1 MRGVIIS
8 CFFILFSVLLN
19 AQNPAFK
26 TNQVRKI
33 AFTFDDGDTSSYKG
47 FPFEVWNNSIL
58 STLDKYQLK
67 AILYAHG
74 KNKLNEKGRLILKSW
89 NDRGHLIGNH
99 SFAHKNYSHPKA
111 TFQWFKDDFL
121 KNDSIIRS
129 YSNYVKLYRFPYLKQ
144 GETKEKVD
152 SVKQLFS
159 QLNYKIGHV
168 TIDASDWY
176 INGRLIKYIQS
187 GETEKLDKFK
197 SYYIKHLY
205 NRAFYYDSLASIFC
219 SEKIRHTI
227 LLHHN
232 LAAALFLDDLIQFFI
247 AQGWQVIDAD
257 EALKDE
263 FYTRESTLLPSGE
276 SLVWSIA
283 REYPELKKSLRFP
296 AEDGSY
302 EKALMD
308 SLGL

>member
-1 MRGVIIS
+1 MNRLLLS
-8 CFFILFSVLLN
+8 FFCCLVSFTLL
-19 AQNPAFK
+19 AQRPLGLN
-26 TNQVRKI
+26 NQVRKI

-74 KNKLNEKGRLILKSW
+74 KNKLNEKGRFILQSW

-99 SFAHKNYSHPKA
+99 SFAHKNYSHPMA
-111 TFQWFKDDFL
+111 TFHWFKDDFL
-121 KNDSIIRS
+121 KNDSIIRN

-144 GETKEKVD
+144 GETEEKVD
-152 SVKQLFS
+152 SVQQLFS

-168 TIDASDWY
+168 TVDASDWY
-176 INGRLIKYIQS
+176 INGRLVKYIQS
-187 GETEKLDKFK
+187 GETEKLEKFK

-205 NRAFYYDSLASIFC
+205 NRAFYYDSLSSVFC
-219 SEKIRHTI
+219 SKKISHTI

-232 LAAALFLDDLIQFFI
+232 LAAALFLDDLIKFFK
-247 AQGWQVIDAD
+247 AQGWQVINAD

-263 FYTRESTLLPSGE
+263 FYSRKSTLLPSGE

-283 REYPELKKSLRFP
+283 REYPNLRKSLRFP

-302 EKALMD
+302 EEGKMD
-308 SLGL
+308 KLGL

>member
-1 MRGVIIS
+1 MRSLIIS
-8 CFFILFSVLLN
+8 SIFILFSDLLI
-19 AQNPAFK
+19 AQNPELK
-26 TNQVRKI
+26 SNQVRKI

-67 AILYAHG
+67 AILFAHG
-74 KNKLNEKGRLILKSW
+74 KNKLNEKGRFILQSW

-152 SVKQLFS
+152 SVQQLFS

-168 TIDASDWY
+168 TVDASDWY
-176 INGRLIKYIQS
+176 INGRLVKYIQS
-187 GETEKLDKFK
+187 GETEKLEKFK

-205 NRAFYYDSLASIFC
+205 NRAFYYD
-219 SEKIRHTI
+219 
-227 LLHHN
+227 
-232 LAAALFLDDLIQFFI
+232 
-247 AQGWQVIDAD
+247 
-257 EALKDE
+257 
-263 FYTRESTLLPSGE
+263 
-276 SLVWSIA
+276 
-283 REYPELKKSLRFP
+283 
-296 AEDGSY
+296 
-302 EKALMD
+302 
-308 SLGL
+308 

>member
-1 MRGVIIS
+1 MKSIIIS
-8 CFFILFSVLLN
+8 CIFILFSVLLN
-19 AQNPAFK
+19 AQNPELK
-26 TNQVRKI
+26 SNQVRKI

-47 FPFEVWNNSIL
+47 FPSEVWNNSIL

-67 AILYAHG
+67 AILFAHG
-74 KNKLNEKGRLILKSW
+74 KNKLNEKGRFILKSW

-152 SVKQLFS
+152 SVQQLFS

-168 TIDASDWY
+168 TVDASDWY
-176 INGRLIKYIQS
+176 INGRLVKYIQS
-187 GETEKLDKFK
+187 GETEKLEKFK

-205 NRAFYYDSLASIFC
+205 NRAFYYDSLSSVF
-219 SEKIRHTI
+219 SSKKISHTI

-232 LAAALFLDDLIQFFI
+232 LAAALFLDDLIKYFK

-263 FYTRESTLLPSGE
+263 FYSKETTLLPSGE

-283 REYPELKKSLRFP
+283 REYPNLRKSLRFP

-302 EKALMD
+302 EQAAMD

>member
-1 MRGVIIS
+1 MRSLIIS
-8 CFFILFSVLLN
+8 SFYILFSVLLN
-19 AQNPAFK
+19 AQNLVLK

-33 AFTFDDGDTSSYKG
+33 AFTFDDGDTASYKG
-47 FPFEVWNNSIL
+47 FPLEVWNNSIL

-67 AILYAHG
+67 AILFAHG
-74 KNKLNEKGRLILKSW
+74 KNKLNEKGRFILQSW

-121 KNDSIIRS
+121 KNDSIIRL
-129 YSNYVKLYRFPYLKQ
+129 YTNYVKLYRFPYLKQ

-152 SVKQLFS
+152 SVQQLFS

-168 TIDASDWY
+168 TVDASDWY
-176 INGRLIKYIQS
+176 INGRLVKYIQS
-187 GETEKLDKFK
+187 GETEKLEKFK

-205 NRAFYYDSLASIFC
+205 NRAFYYDSLSSVF
-219 SEKIRHTI
+219 SSKKISHTI

-232 LAAALFLDDLIQFFI
+232 LAAALFLDDLIKYFK
-247 AQGWQVIDAD
+247 AQGWQIIDAD

-263 FYTRESTLLPSGE
+263 FYSKVTNLLPSGE

-283 REYPELKKSLRFP
+283 REYPHLRKSLRFP

-302 EKALMD
+302 EQAAMD

>member
-1 MRGVIIS
+1 MKSIIIS
-8 CFFILFSVLLN
+8 CIFILFSVLLN
-19 AQNPAFK
+19 AQNPELK
-26 TNQVRKI
+26 SNQVRKI

-67 AILYAHG
+67 TILFAHG
-74 KNKLNEKGRLILKSW
+74 KNKLNAKGKFILKSW

-152 SVKQLFS
+152 SVQQLFS

-168 TIDASDWY
+168 TVDASDWY
-176 INGRLIKYIQS
+176 INGRLVKYIQS
-187 GETEKLDKFK
+187 GETEKLEKFK

-205 NRAFYYDSLASIFC
+205 NRAFYYDSLASILC
-219 SEKIRHTI
+219 SKKINHTI

-232 LAAALFLDDLIQFFI
+232 LAAALFLDDLIKYFK

-263 FYTRESTLLPSGE
+263 FYSKESTLLPSGE

-283 REYPELKKSLRFP
+283 REYPNLRKSLRFP

-302 EKALMD
+302 EQAAMD

>member
-1 MRGVIIS
+1 MNRLLLS
-8 CFFILFSVLLN
+8 FICCIASFTLL
-19 AQNPAFK
+19 AQRPVGLN
-26 TNQVRKI
+26 NQVRKI

-67 AILYAHG
+67 AILFAHG
-74 KNKLNEKGRLILKSW
+74 KNKLNEKGRFILQSW

-121 KNDSIIRS
+121 KNDSIIRN

-144 GETKEKVD
+144 GETEEKVD
-152 SVKQLFS
+152 SVQQLFS

-168 TIDASDWY
+168 TVDASDWY
-176 INGRLIKYIQS
+176 INGRLVKYIQS
-187 GETEKLDKFK
+187 GETEKLEKFK

-205 NRAFYYDSLASIFC
+205 NRAFYYDSLSSVFC
-219 SEKIRHTI
+219 SKKISHTI

-232 LAAALFLDDLIQFFI
+232 LAAALFLDDLIKFFK
-247 AQGWQVIDAD
+247 AQGWQVINAD

-263 FYTRESTLLPSGE
+263 FYTKESTLLPSGE

-283 REYPELKKSLRFP
+283 REYPNLRKSLRYP

-302 EKALMD
+302 EQVEMD

>member
-1 MRGVIIS
+1 MRQIIIS
-8 CFFILFSVLLN
+8 CLCILFSVLLN
-19 AQNPAFK
+19 AQNTALK

-33 AFTFDDGDTSSYKG
+33 AFTFDDGDTSSYKD

-74 KNKLNEKGRLILKSW
+74 KNKLNEKGRFILQSW
-89 NDRGHLIGNH
+89 NDHGHLIGNH

-121 KNDSIIRS
+121 KNDSIIRH

-152 SVKQLFS
+152 SVQSFFNT
-159 QLNYKIGHV
+159 LNYKIGHV
-168 TIDASDWY
+168 TVDASDWY
-176 INGRLIKYIQS
+176 INGRLVKYIQS
-187 GETEKLDKFK
+187 GETEKLEKFK

-205 NRAFYYDSLASIFC
+205 NRAFYYDSLSSVFC
-219 SEKIRHTI
+219 SKKISHTI

-232 LAAALFLDDLIQFFI
+232 LAAALFLDDLIKYFK

-263 FYTRESTLLPSGE
+263 FYTKESTLLPSGE

-283 REYPELKKSLRFP
+283 REYPNLRKSLRFP

-302 EKALMD
+302 EQAEMD

>member
-1 MRGVIIS
+1 MRSIIIS
-8 CFFILFSVLLN
+8 CIYILISVLLN
-19 AQNPAFK
+19 AQNPALK

-47 FPFEVWNNSIL
+47 FPFEIWNNSIL

-74 KNKLNEKGRLILKSW
+74 KNKLNDKGRFILQSW

-99 SFAHKNYSHPKA
+99 SFAHKNYNHPKA
-111 TFQWFKDDFL
+111 TFEWFKDDFL
-121 KNDSIIRS
+121 KNDSLIRH

-144 GETKEKVD
+144 GETREKVD
-152 SVKQLFS
+152 SVQQFFS

-168 TIDASDWY
+168 TVDASDWY
-176 INGRLIKYIQS
+176 INGRLVKYIQS
-187 GETEKLDKFK
+187 GETEKLEKFK

-205 NRAFYYDSLASIFC
+205 NRAIYYDSLASVFC
-219 SEKIRHTI
+219 STKISHTI

-232 LAAALFLDDLIQFFI
+232 LAAALFLDDLIKFFK

-263 FYTRESTLLPSGE
+263 FYSKTTSLLPSGE

-283 REYPELKKSLRFP
+283 REFPELNKALRYP

-302 EKALMD
+302 EEVEMNK
-308 SLGL
+308 LGL

>member
-1 MRGVIIS
+1 MRRIIIS
-8 CFFILFSVLLN
+8 SICILFSIILS
-19 AQNPAFK
+19 AQNPELE

-47 FPFEVWNNSIL
+47 FPFEEWNNSIL

-67 AILYAHG
+67 AILFAHG
-74 KNKLNEKGRLILKSW
+74 KNKLNDKGRFILQSW

-99 SFAHKNYSHPKA
+99 SFAHKNYSHSKA

-152 SVKQLFS
+152 SVQQLFS

-168 TIDASDWY
+168 TVDASDWY
-176 INGRLIKYIQS
+176 INGRLVKYIQS
-187 GETEKLDKFK
+187 GETEKLEKFK
-197 SYYIKHLY
+197 SFYIKHLY
-205 NRAFYYDSLASIFC
+205 NRAIYYDSLASVFC
-219 SEKIRHTI
+219 FKKINHTI

-232 LAAALFLDDLIQFFI
+232 LAASLFLDDLIKYFK

-263 FYTRESTLLPSGE
+263 FYSRETTLLPSGE

-283 REYPELKKSLRFP
+283 REYPPLRKFLRFP
-296 AEDGSY
+296 PEDGSY
-302 EKALMD
+302 EQAAMD

>member
-1 MRGVIIS
+1 MNRLLLS
-8 CFFILFSVLLN
+8 FICCIASFTLL
-19 AQNPAFK
+19 AQRPVGLN
-26 TNQVRKI
+26 NQVRKI

-74 KNKLNEKGRLILKSW
+74 KNKLNEKGRFILQSW

-111 TFQWFKDDFL
+111 TFQWFSDDFL
-121 KNDSIIRS
+121 KNDSIIRN

-144 GETKEKVD
+144 GETREKVD
-152 SVKQLFS
+152 SVQQLFS

-168 TIDASDWY
+168 TVDASDWY
-176 INGRLIKYIQS
+176 INGRLIKYIGS
-187 GETEKLDKFK
+187 GQIDRIEDYK
-197 SYYIKHLY
+197 SFYIKHLY
-205 NRAFYYDSLASIFC
+205 ERAMYYDSLAYSI
-219 SEKIRHTI
+219 SGRRISHSL

-232 LAAALFLDDLIQFFI
+232 LAAALFLDDLIQYFKE
-247 AQGWQVIDAD
+247 QGWQVINAD

-263 FYTRESTLLPSGE
+263 FYSRKSNLLPSGE
-276 SLVWSIA
+276 SLVWSLA
-283 REYPELKKSLRFP
+283 REFTGLKEKPRFP
-296 AEDGSY
+296 AEDGQY
-302 EKALMD
+302 EKD
-308 SLGL
+308 SLDKLGL

>member
-1 MRGVIIS
+1 MNRLLLS
-8 CFFILFSVLLN
+8 FICCIASFTLL
-19 AQNPAFK
+19 AQRPVGLN
-26 TNQVRKI
+26 NQVRKI

-74 KNKLNEKGRLILKSW
+74 KNKLNEKGRFILQSW

-111 TFQWFKDDFL
+111 TFQWFSDDFL
-121 KNDSIIRS
+121 KNDSIIRN

-144 GETKEKVD
+144 GETEEKVD
-152 SVKQLFS
+152 SVQQLFS

-168 TIDASDWY
+168 TVDASDWY
-176 INGRLIKYIQS
+176 INGRLVKYIQS
-187 GETEKLDKFK
+187 GETEKLEKFK

-205 NRAFYYDSLASIFC
+205 NRAFYYDSLSSVFC
-219 SEKIRHTI
+219 SKKISHTI

-232 LAAALFLDDLIQFFI
+232 LAAALFLDDLIKFFK
-247 AQGWQVIDAD
+247 AQGWQVINAD

-263 FYTRESTLLPSGE
+263 FYTKESTLLPSGE

-283 REYPELKKSLRFP
+283 REYPNLRKSLRYP

-302 EKALMD
+302 EQVEMD